1 MRVSFAKTLA
11 AVVGFGMMMTASAAL
26 AGAGC
31 NSGCTPPAPP
41 SPPTHP
47 GKPNMPCGGGRCG
60 GGGGGNVDVNVNV
73 NVNANASARAYGPG
87 AFNGSGSGAAYYGG
101 GYGNWSQAQGIPST
115 MGLNVEGGEM
125 RATESYQASRSSTRL
140 MIIEAACIDDKGVP
154 HPASQVFGGKDVAG
168 SYAGEVY
175 RCIAGTKMRYTLR
188 DKDGGEGKSYDCRK
202 SEALWHEGG
211 QVRCKVQLAARDC
224 NERSLLRKFGA
235 GIKVLTLTTT
245 ENYMAQRE
253 VVKQSSASYS
263 STMVFDGGVGG
274 FVQ

>member
-11 AVVGFGMMMTASAAL
+11 ALVGFGMMMTASAAL

-31 NSGCTPPAPP
+31 NNGCSPPPPP
-41 SPPTHP
+41 SPPSHP
-47 GKPNMPCGGGRCG
+47 GKPGMPCGGGKCG
-60 GGGGGNVDVNVNV
+60 GGGNVNVNV
-73 NVNANASARAYGPG
+73 NVNVKASASAGAWGPG
-87 AFNGSGSGAAYYGG
+87 AFNGSNSGAVAYGG

-125 RATESYQASRSSTRL
+125 RAMESYQASRSSTRM

-154 HPASQVFGGKDVAG
+154 HPASQVFGGKDVNSA
-168 SYAGEVY
+168 YAGEVY
-175 RCIAGTKMRYTLR
+175 RCIAGTKMRYTLT
-188 DKDGGEGKSYDCRK
+188 DKEGGDGKSYDCRK
-202 SEALWHEGG
+202 GEALWHEGN
-211 QVRCKVQLAARDC
+211 QVRCQTQQAARAC

-235 GIKVLTLTTT
+235 GIKILTLVTT